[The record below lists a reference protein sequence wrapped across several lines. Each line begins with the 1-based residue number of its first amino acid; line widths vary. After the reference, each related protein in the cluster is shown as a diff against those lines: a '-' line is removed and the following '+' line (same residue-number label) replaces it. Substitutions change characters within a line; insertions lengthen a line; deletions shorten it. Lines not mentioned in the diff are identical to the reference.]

1 MNVCAL
7 YNLKSCPLKPY
18 STVIK
23 SEGIG
28 VTAVT
33 LMRLEFW
40 LSHFL
45 AGKPHRSQS
54 FCDSVS
60 SLFKWGIITIPT

>member
-1 MNVCAL
+1 MYLVPP
-7 YNLKSCPLKPY
+7 KSCPLKPY
-18 STVIK
+18 STVILK

-40 LSHFL
+40 LAQFL
-45 AGKPHRSQS
+45 AGKPHPS
-54 FCDSVS
+54 
-60 SLFKWGIITIPT
+60 